1 MTPPLARIPPPLRR
15 PLAIAGTAIA
25 TGATLLAFALHA
37 HQAAQDEHQALRQR
51 LQQLAHNHQTL
62 LARQADAR
70 QALAEWA
77 DLRQAGLLA
86 DTPSHRLAAQLA
98 ARPAAASSTALR
110 LAPAPSHDTPES
122 PFILVG
128 IGVQGRLAHDG
139 HLLNLLEELG
149 ALKLGLLVP
158 LACRVERAADDGPPI
173 DIDCRFA
180 WVSLRRD
187 T

>member
-1 MTPPLARIPPPLRR
+1 MTPLLARIPPPLRR

-37 HQAAQDEHQALRQR
+37 HEAARAEHQTLRER
-51 LQQLAHNHQTL
+51 LEQLARDHQTL

-86 DTPSHRLAAQLA
+86 APPSHRLGAQLA

-110 LAPAPSHDTPES
+110 IAPSPSHDKPES

-128 IGVQGRLAHDG
+128 ISVQGRLAHDG

-158 LACRVERAADDGPPI
+158 LTCRVERTADDGLPI
-173 DIDCRFA
+173 DTDCRFA
-180 WVSLRRD
+180 WVALRRD
-187 T
+187 I